1 MSMVRVALG
10 WLFIVSAVF
19 ATGVN
24 AADLS
29 SLEMGNFNIKTDSI
43 VKPESVAIKNNLKN
57 LTVSMR
63 LDSLVANADGQ
74 KTEGSSSME
83 GNFVV
88 QQPQKVSLPFMTVQL
103 RGHIVKTKG
112 STASL
117 DITIGSALKTIKW
130 NADEVAAK
138 AFDITITE
146 AIPNGELP
154 VLLPVS
160 AIALVNKEAGAG
172 AVLVSLESID
182 VTFTPLNVAS
192 E

>member
-1 MSMVRVALG
+1 MIRLVLG
-10 WLFIVSAVF
+10 TSFFVF
-19 ATGVN
+19 ALFGTVVM
-24 AADLS
+24 AADTS
-29 SLEMGNFNIKTDSI
+29 SLEMGDFNIKTDSV
-43 VKPESVAIKNNLKN
+43 VKPESVAINSSSKK
-57 LTVSMR
+57 LTFSMH
-63 LDSLVANADGQ
+63 LDSLVANADGK

-88 QQPQKVSLPFMTVQL
+88 QQPQKISLPSMTVQL
-103 RGHIVKTKG
+103 RGHIIKTAG

-130 NADEVAAK
+130 NADEVMAK
-138 AFDITITE
+138 AFDITVTE

-160 AIALVNKEAGAG
+160 AIAFVNKEAGAG

-182 VTFTPLNVAS
+182 VTFTPLKVAS
-192 E
+192 GQ